1 MCGRFSLTSPIEA
14 MRHVFGFDELPNL
27 GARYNIAPTQDVTV
41 IRSDTDGARELVMM
55 RWGLVPSWAKEI
67 GNKAPLI
74 NARGETV
81 AEKPAFRSAFAKRRC
96 LIPADGFYEWKAS
109 GTGTKQP
116 YRIALPNN
124 ELFAFAG
131 IRELWQSSEGASIE
145 SCAIIT
151 TAASPQITSIHH
163 RMPVIL
169 TAETCDAWLVE
180 RNQDLIVSYDR
191 DIRAYPVGTAVNKVV
206 NDEPA
211 LWDEVKLDRKGE
223 QMKLF

>member
-1 MCGRFSLTSPIEA
+1 

-41 IRSDTDGARELVMM
+41 IRRDTDGARELVMM

-124 ELFAFAG
+124 ELFVEIFF
-131 IRELWQSSEGASIE
+131 SF
-145 SCAIIT
+145 
-151 TAASPQITSIHH
+151 QI
-163 RMPVIL
+163 
-169 TAETCDAWLVE
+169 
-180 RNQDLIVSYDR
+180 
-191 DIRAYPVGTAVNKVV
+191 
-206 NDEPA
+206 
-211 LWDEVKLDRKGE
+211 
-223 QMKLF
+223 